1 MTPKAAV
8 AYNDDGMSDQEFVR
22 RAEAAIESLK
32 KRLYAAEEDVDFEVE
47 EQNGVLNVSFEDPP
61 AKFVITPNSAAG
73 QIWISARSKSFKLD
87 WSEIDQNF
95 VLEKTGES
103 LKKLVA
109 RLMNE
114 QLGEEVV
121 QLG

>member
-1 MTPKAAV
+1 
-8 AYNDDGMSDQEFVR
+8 MSDQEFSR
-22 RAEAAIESLK
+22 RAETAMESLK

-47 EQNGVLNVSFEDPP
+47 MQNGVLNVVFEYPP
-61 AKFVITPNSAAG
+61 AKFVITPNGSAG
-73 QIWISARSKSFKLD
+73 QIWISALSKSFKLD

-95 VLEKTGES
+95 ILEKTGES
-103 LKKLVA
+103 LKKLVS

-114 QLGEEVV
+114 QLGEEIV

>member
-1 MTPKAAV
+1 MAIDELV
-8 AYNDDGMSDQEFVR
+8 FR
-22 RAEAAIESLK
+22 RAAEAALEELK
-32 KRLYAAEEDVDFEVE
+32 NALIVAEESADFEVE
-47 EQNGVLNVSFEDPP
+47 EQGGVLNLSFEDPP
-61 AKFVITPNSAAG
+61 AKFVITPNAAAG
-73 QIWISARSKSFKLD
+73 QIWISALSKSFKLD
-87 WSEIDQNF
+87 WSEIDQTF

-103 LKKLVA
+103 LKKLVE

>member
-1 MTPKAAV
+1 
-8 AYNDDGMSDQEFVR
+8 MSDQEFRR
-22 RAEAAIESLK
+22 RAEAAIESLR
-32 KRLYAAEEDVDFEVE
+32 KRLYVAEEDVDFEVE
-47 EQNGVLNVSFEDPP
+47 DQNGVLSVTFEEPP
-61 AKFVITPNSAAG
+61 AKFVITPNAAAG
-73 QIWISARSKSFKLD
+73 QIWISARSTSFKLD
-87 WSEIDQNF
+87 WSEIEQGF

>member
-1 MTPKAAV
+1 
-8 AYNDDGMSDQEFVR
+8 MSDQEFNR
-22 RAEAAIESLK
+22 RAETAMESLK

-47 EQNGVLNVSFEDPP
+47 MKNGVLNVLFEEPP
-61 AKFVITPNSAAG
+61 ATFVITPNGSAG
-73 QIWISARSKSFKLD
+73 QIWISALSKSFKLD
-87 WSEIDQNF
+87 WSEIEQNF

-114 QLGEEVV
+114 QLGEEIV